1 MSWWRVG
8 AAVVSAVVADKRASK
23 AEAAQEEQTKVE
35 RAIGA
40 EKSARSK
47 RVARARAQ
55 TAQAELQNVAGAS
68 GQGVS
73 SAAIVGGQSVRA
85 QLSENIGGINRAT
98 SEANILTNAAQNV
111 ANASRV
117 GVGERLIGTAGSIAT
132 SSLASSLGSKLA
144 SNDKDKTVG

>member
-1 MSWWRVG
+1 MAYWAIAAAIV
-8 AAVVSAVVADKRASK
+8 AAVAADKRAGK
-23 AEAAQEEQTKVE
+23 VAEAQEEQTKIE
-35 RAIGA
+35 RAIGG
-40 EKSARSK
+40 EKAARSK

-55 TAQAELQNVAGAS
+55 TAQAELTNVAAAS

-98 SEANILTNAAQNV
+98 SEANILTNASQNV
-111 ANASRV
+111 ANAARV

>member
-8 AAVVSAVVADKRASK
+8 AAVVSTVVSERRSRKVQG
-23 AEAAQEEQTKVE
+23 AQEEQTKIE
-35 RAIGA
+35 RAIGG
-40 EKSARSK
+40 EKAARSK
-47 RVARARAQ
+47 RVARAKAQ
-55 TAQAELQNVAGAS
+55 SAQAELTNVAAAS

-85 QLSENIGGINRAT
+85 KLSENIGGINRAT

>member
-1 MSWWRVG
+1 MSWWAVG
-8 AAVVSAVVADKRASK
+8 AAVVSTVVSERRSRKVQG
-23 AEAAQEEQTKVE
+23 AQEEQTKIE
-35 RAIGA
+35 RAIGG
-40 EKSARSK
+40 EKAARSK
-47 RVARARAQ
+47 RVARAKAQ
-55 TAQAELQNVAGAS
+55 SAQAELTNVAAAS

>member
-47 RVARARAQ
+47 RVARAKAQ
-55 TAQAELQNVAGAS
+55 SAQAELTNVAEAS

-98 SEANILTNAAQNV
+98 SEANILTNASQNV

-144 SNDKDKTVG
+144 SNDKDKIVG

>member
-1 MSWWRVG
+1 MAYWAIAAAIV
-8 AAVVSAVVADKRASK
+8 AAVAADKRAGK
-23 AEAAQEEQTKVE
+23 VAEAQAEQTKIE
-35 RAIGA
+35 RAIGG
-40 EKSARSK
+40 EKAARSK
-47 RVARARAQ
+47 RVARAKAQ
-55 TAQAELQNVAGAS
+55 SAQAELTNVAAAS

>member
-1 MSWWRVG
+1 MSWWAVG
-8 AAVVSAVVADKRASK
+8 AAVVSAVVSERRSSK
-23 AEAAQEEQTKVE
+23 VQEAQEEQTKIE
-35 RAIGA
+35 RAIGG
-40 EKSARSK
+40 EKAARSK

-73 SAAIVGGQSVRA
+73 SAAIVGGQEVRA
-85 QLSENIGGINRAT
+85 QLSENIGSINRAT
-98 SEANILTNAAQNV
+98 SEANILTNASQNV
-111 ANASRV
+111 ANAARV

-132 SSLASSLGSKLA
+132 SSLASGLGSKLA

>member
-35 RAIGA
+35 RAIGG

-47 RVARARAQ
+47 RVARAKAQ

-73 SAAIVGGQSVRA
+73 SAAIVGGQEVRA
-85 QLSENIGGINRAT
+85 QLSENIGSINRAT

-111 ANASRV
+111 ANAARV

-132 SSLASSLGSKLA
+132 SSLASGLGSKLA